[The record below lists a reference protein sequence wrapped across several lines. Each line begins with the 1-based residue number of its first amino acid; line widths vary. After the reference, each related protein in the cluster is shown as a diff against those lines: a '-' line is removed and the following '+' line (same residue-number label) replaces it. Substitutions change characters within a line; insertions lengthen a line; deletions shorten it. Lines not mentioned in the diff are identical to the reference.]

1 MLQLLHTETPVAS
14 VSREVTLNRELRTMK
29 NDATD
34 LEKSQVEIPEQRWGT
49 KVSSEAGGHSRVDS
63 GITLRWGA

>member
-1 MLQLLHTETPVAS
+1 MAS

-34 LEKSQVEIPEQRWGT
+34 LEKSQVEIPEQRNGAQRLARGLG
-49 KVSSEAGGHSRVDS
+49 VIAGWTVES
-63 GITLRWGA
+63 L